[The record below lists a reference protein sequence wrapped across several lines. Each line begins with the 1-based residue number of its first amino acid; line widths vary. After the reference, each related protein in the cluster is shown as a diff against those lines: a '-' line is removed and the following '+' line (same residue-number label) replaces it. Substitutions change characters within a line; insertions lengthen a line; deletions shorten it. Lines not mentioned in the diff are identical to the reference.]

1 MKLAVE
7 AIVMNIT
14 SKISVVIRKILYYNK
29 FFCCNRKNLY
39 YNKMFAIGKIII
51 SQQNDLLQ

>member
-1 MKLAVE
+1 
-7 AIVMNIT
+7 MNIT
-14 SKISVVIRKILYYNK
+14 SKISVAIRKILYYNK

-39 YNKMFAIGKIII
+39 YNKTFAIGKIII